1 MKPYNPT
8 SPPAQFFHH
17 AMLKKYLF
25 TVITFELAAQALT
38 IGPIADLV
46 ITNKEIAPDGFQRQS
61 TLAGGTFPGPVI
73 VGNKGDRFK
82 INVKNDLTDPSMYR
96 ATTIHWHGIWQ
107 NGNNWADGGAMVSQC
122 PIVQNSSFLYEFDV
136 LNQAVPLL
144 PSQWRD
150 GLLINSSAVQY
161 CDGLRGAFIIY
172 DPEDPFNN
180 LYDVDNE
187 STIITLADWYH
198 EVAPQRP
205 AQPLATLI
213 NGLGRTIT
221 GQVNNTQ
228 TELAV
233 ISVKQGVRYRFRL
246 IGLSCDVPYNFT
258 IHHHSMIIIEADGEY
273 TTPLHVDS
281 LWVYPGQRYSVVVHA
296 NQMIDNYWIRAD
308 MLSSRGPSGFDGGRN
323 SAIFR
328 YEGALTAEPTT
339 LGLSK
344 RPLNEADLH
353 NQQLKKPYGT
363 PQLGGADIVVPIRQS
378 YNANNQTF
386 NINDVQFQSPSVPV
400 LLQIFNGT
408 YDIESLMPTG
418 SIYKLPANKSVEI
431 QISGLSIGGP

>member
-1 MKPYNPT
+1 M
-8 SPPAQFFHH
+8 F
-17 AMLKKYLF
+17 KKYLF
-25 TVITFELAAQALT
+25 NLITFELAAQALT

-46 ITNKEIAPDGFQRQS
+46 ISNKEIAPDGFQRQS

-73 VGNKGDRFK
+73 VGNKGDHFK

-136 LNQAVPLL
+136 LNQA
-144 PSQWRD
+144 
-150 GLLINSSAVQY
+150 AVQY
-161 CDGLRGAFIIY
+161 CDGLRGAFVIY
-172 DPEDPFNN
+172 DPEDPYKK
-180 LYDVDNE
+180 LYDVDDE

-205 AQPLATLI
+205 SQPLTTLI

-221 GQVNNTQ
+221 GEVNDTQ

-233 ISVKQGVRYRFRL
+233 ISVEQGVRYRFRL
-246 IGLSCDVPYNFT
+246 IGLSCEVPFNFT
-258 IHHHSMIIIEADGEY
+258 IDNHSMTIIEADGEY
-273 TTPLHVDS
+273 TTPLDVDS

-296 NQMIDNYWIRAD
+296 NQTIDNYWIRAD
-308 MLSSRGPSGFDGGRN
+308 MLSNRGPSGFDGGRN

-328 YEGALTAEPTT
+328 YEGAPTAEPVT
-339 LGLSK
+339 LGLSTL
-344 RPLNEADLH
+344 PLNEADLQ
-353 NQQLKKPYGT
+353 NQQQKKPCGT

-408 YDIESLMPTG
+408 YDIDSLMPTG

-431 QISGLSIGGP
+431 QISGLSTGGPVTI